1 MTCEALKRRIDPAG
15 EEPGLEA
22 EVGGLKNAAPLSFAG
37 WQQAAAVVAVV
48 GLLLGFGALVSA
60 SDYEPPPPLTRIQ

>member
-22 EVGGLKNAAPLSFAG
+22 EVGGLKNAAPRSFAG
-37 WQQAAAVVAVV
+37 WQQAAAVVVV